1 MLNADEAFRQVMTW
15 CHALPTAERS
25 LEESLGAILAEDV
38 LADQDLPPFDKALVD
53 GYALSSV
60 DAGNGLR
67 DFNVSQTIRAGKFP
81 TDQLITGQ
89 TARIMTGA
97 PLPQGADSVIMW
109 EHVETVNNDLIR
121 LPVERL
127 IKAGQNVLARGRE
140 ISQGQVVLP
149 KSLRLNGAAIGV
161 LGSVGRS
168 RVKIVPQPRIRIVPT
183 GDELVEIDQQPG
195 PAQIRN
201 SNAYV
206 LRSLIEQ
213 AGGLPEVLPI
223 AKDDPESLSESL
235 SAGLYAD
242 ILIVTG
248 GVSAGEADLVPDTLA
263 SLGVEPVF
271 HKIRLK
277 PGKPLWFG
285 VRHSAEE
292 LGQKPVRKVLVFGLP
307 GNPVSVIV
315 NFLLFVKPA
324 IMALRGISTDPV
336 AHRTVPL
343 AEAVENRDERPSYI
357 PARLARRHDRIA
369 AEPVNWAGSNDLRGA
384 ALADGFILIPSGPCR
399 LAAGSSVSFLPL
411 LPS

>member
-1 MLNADEAFRQVMTW
+1 MLNADEAFRQVMAW

-25 LEESLGAILAEDV
+25 LEESLGSILAEDV
-38 LADQDLPPFDKALVD
+38 LADQDLPPFDKSLVD
-53 GYALSSV
+53 GFALNSQDLAQGTREFHIV
-60 DAGNGLR
+60 
-67 DFNVSQTIRAGKFP
+67 QTIRAGKVP
-81 TDQLITGQ
+81 STGIAHGQ
-89 TARIMTGA
+89 AARIMTGA
-97 PLPQGADSVIMW
+97 PLPQGADAVVMW
-109 EHVETVNNDLIR
+109 ESVESLSESLFR
-121 LPVERL
+121 LPTDKHLRS
-127 IKAGQNVLARGRE
+127 GQNVLARGRE
-140 ISQGQVVLP
+140 IARGEVVLP
-149 KSLRLNGAAIGV
+149 KALRLNGAAVGV
-161 LGSVGRS
+161 LGSVGRT

-223 AKDDPESLSESL
+223 ARDEPESLAESL
-235 SAGLYAD
+235 SAGLHAD
-242 ILIVTG
+242 VLIVTG

-263 SLGVEPVF
+263 TLGVEPVF

-292 LGQKPVRKVLVFGLP
+292 LGQKPVRQVLVFGLP
-307 GNPVSVIV
+307 GNPVSVVV

-336 AHRTVPL
+336 THKTVLL
-343 AEAVENRDERPSYI
+343 ADSVENRDERPAYM
-357 PARLARRHDRIA
+357 PARLTRRHDKIA
-369 AEPVNWAGSNDLRGA
+369 AELVNWAGSNDLRGA
-384 ALADGFILIPSGPCR
+384 ALADGFILMPGGPSR
-399 LAAGSSVSFLPL
+399 LAAGSNVSFLPL
-411 LPS
+411 I

>member
-53 GYALSSV
+53 GCALSSV

-81 TDQLITGQ
+81 TDELITGQ

-149 KSLRLNGAAIGV
+149 KSLRLNGAAIGM

>member
-1 MLNADEAFRQVMTW
+1 MLNADEAFRQVMNW
-15 CHALPTAERS
+15 SSALPTAERS
-25 LEESLGAILAEDV
+25 LEEALGSILAEDV

-53 GYALSSV
+53 GFAINAQCVANGTRQFSV
-60 DAGNGLR
+60 
-67 DFNVSQTIRAGKFP
+67 VQTIRAGKFP
-81 TDQLITGQ
+81 SSGIGPGQ
-89 TARIMTGA
+89 AARIMTGA
-97 PLPQGADSVIMW
+97 PLPQGADAVVMW
-109 EHVETVNNDLIR
+109 ESVDSLSDAHFRFSADKSVR
-121 LPVERL
+121 P
-127 IKAGQNVLARGRE
+127 GQNVLARGRE
-140 ISQGQVVLP
+140 IARGEVVLP
-149 KSLRLNGAAIGV
+149 KALRLNGAAIGV
-161 LGSVGRS
+161 LGSVGRT

-223 AKDDPESLSESL
+223 AKDEPKSLAESL
-235 SAGLYAD
+235 SAGLHAD
-242 ILIVTG
+242 LLIVTG

-307 GNPVSVIV
+307 GNPVSVVV

-324 IMALRGISTDPV
+324 IMAMRGISTEPV
-336 AHRTVPL
+336 AHKTVPL
-343 AEAVENRDERPSYI
+343 ADSVENRDERPAYM
-357 PARLARRHDRIA
+357 PARLTRRHDKIA
-369 AEPVNWAGSNDLRGA
+369 AELVSWAGSNDLRGA
-384 ALADGFILIPSGPCR
+384 ALADGFILMPGGPSR
-399 LAAGSSVSFLPL
+399 LAAGSNVSFLPL
-411 LPS
+411 L

>member
-67 DFNVSQTIRAGKFP
+67 DFIVSQTIRAGKFP
-81 TDQLITGQ
+81 TDELITGQ

-140 ISQGQVVLP
+140 ISEGQVVLP

-183 GDELVEIDQQPG
+183 G
-195 PAQIRN
+195 
-201 SNAYV
+201 
-206 LRSLIEQ
+206 
-213 AGGLPEVLPI
+213 
-223 AKDDPESLSESL
+223 
-235 SAGLYAD
+235 
-242 ILIVTG
+242 
-248 GVSAGEADLVPDTLA
+248 EA
-263 SLGVEPVF
+263 F
-271 HKIRLK
+271 
-277 PGKPLWFG
+277 
-285 VRHSAEE
+285 
-292 LGQKPVRKVLVFGLP
+292 QLVFMQT
-307 GNPVSVIV
+307 
-315 NFLLFVKPA
+315 F
-324 IMALRGISTDPV
+324 
-336 AHRTVPL
+336 
-343 AEAVENRDERPSYI
+343 
-357 PARLARRHDRIA
+357 
-369 AEPVNWAGSNDLRGA
+369 
-384 ALADGFILIPSGPCR
+384 
-399 LAAGSSVSFLPL
+399 
-411 LPS
+411 